1 MSKSGVET
9 WTAPTPRVARAPN
22 GSAAFRHGASA
33 RPPHWNDVWAEYPSD
48 KLSSIFD
55 TKKLICPC
63 IVEVE
68 GSNSYQMPHKKKAKT
83 A

>member
-1 MSKSGVET
+1 MGRLPSDTVPQHGH
-9 WTAPTPRVARAPN
+9 
-22 GSAAFRHGASA
+22 SAQQ
-33 RPPHWNDVWAEYPSD
+33 VWAEYPSD

>member
-1 MSKSGVET
+1 MLNGIRRIV
-9 WTAPTPRVARAPN
+9 AVADGRRPRQQLECEQ
-22 GSAAFRHGASA
+22 
-33 RPPHWNDVWAEYPSD
+33 VWAEYPSD

>member
-22 GSAAFRHGASA
+22 GSAAFRHGASECEQ
-33 RPPHWNDVWAEYPSD
+33 VWAEYPSD